1 MLKYISPETAASGR
15 ERTSLSAR
23 GAAGLVVSQVVFGE
37 TSVAHSGTY
46 KCEPAAAPAA
56 EVLVHVI
63 DGEREREKKSLLR
76 MRAPCQF
83 C

>member
-1 MLKYISPETAASGR
+1 MLKYISPETASSGR
-15 ERTSLSAR
+15 ERASLSAR
-23 GAAGLVVSQVVFGE
+23 AADGLVVSRVVFGE

-63 DGEREREKKSLLR
+63 DGEGKRTYC
-76 MRAPCQF
+76 ACAQF
-83 C
+83 Y